1 MDLSNTFKTL
11 YFSQRSKNWFLKYQ
25 LRQKPRTI
33 RLNLNMS
40 FTPRKLKWQIGSK
53 NVIRYFEK
61 FVHKN
66 WNRQGVRGIISYLY
80 NVYKLLTT
88 QWIYSTKK
96 KKKSILFLSCDFFS
110 PSVKW
115 RRPSTSYPNSI
126 WDTSRPMTP
135 IKAKIMREDSPANTR
150 RPPSMTSQ
158 RVSKKRRILQLVP
171 SKWK

>member
-11 YFSQRSKNWFLKYQ
+11 YFSQRSKNWFFKHQ
-25 LRQKPRTI
+25 LRQKSHTI

-40 FTPRKLKWQIGSK
+40 FTARKLKWQIGSK

-96 KKKSILFLSCDFFS
+96 KKINSILIVWFLFSFSEMEKAIDKLSKQHLRHIQAYDPNQGKDNERRLTGKHETSSIHDFS
-110 PSVKW
+110 AGK
-115 RRPSTSYPNSI
+115 
-126 WDTSRPMTP
+126 
-135 IKAKIMREDSPANTR
+135 
-150 RPPSMTSQ
+150 
-158 RVSKKRRILQLVP
+158 
-171 SKWK
+171 